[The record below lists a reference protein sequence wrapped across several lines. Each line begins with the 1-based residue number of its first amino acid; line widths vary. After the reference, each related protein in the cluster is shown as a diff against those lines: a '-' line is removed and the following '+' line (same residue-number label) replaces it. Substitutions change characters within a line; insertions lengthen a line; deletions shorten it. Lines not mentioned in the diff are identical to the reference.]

1 MSKLQVQGNASG
13 SGVVTL
19 AAPNTNSDVTLSL
32 PARTGGVM
40 VDGPAFSA
48 YQSSAQSYTSTVFTK
63 LQFQTEEFDTASC
76 FDNVT
81 NYRFTPTVAGYYQI
95 NGGANIAIG
104 SAQEMI
110 VFVYKNGAAFKILQ
124 NVVGVLNR
132 GCYGS
137 TLVYLNGTTD
147 YVELYVYVN
156 ASGTVSTGVSNTYFQ
171 GCLVRAA

>member
-1 MSKLQVQGNASG
+1 MSVILKTPSNGSVTVSPADTASDV
-13 SGVVTL
+13 VVT
-19 AAPNTNSDVTLSL
+19 V
-32 PARTGGVM
+32 PARTGNLA

-76 FDNVT
+76 FDNAT

-95 NGGANIAIG
+95 SGGANIPVG

-110 VFVYKNGAAFKILQ
+110 VFVYKNGAVFKTLQ
-124 NVVGVLNR
+124 NIVGVLNR

-156 ASGTVSTGVSNTYFQ
+156 ASGTVFTGASSTYFQ
-171 GCLVRAA
+171 GYLARAA